1 MYSRLSGPELSFR
14 LLHLLPGNSSSGIQ
28 CQLSEAPLQTPPEFE
43 ALSYVWG
50 DVTDTLPITVQGR
63 PHNVTRNLCS
73 ALHSLRYPNRIRT
86 LWVDALCINQT
97 DISERNHQVGLMGRI
112 YSTAKHVVAWL
123 GEANSRDEDILRVIE
138 ASGLDPDLHWTE
150 IFARGNPFSLYFFL
164 RNPWWDRVWTA
175 QEAVLAQDLT
185 FQCGRRT
192 ISGKSMIG
200 MLRSFNIHLSSC
212 CIDLQKS
219 WDSQNQWAATLP
231 DILKIV
237 HQQLELADVRDR
249 SSIESF
255 SQIASRFRHRQ
266 ATDPRDKVYG
276 LLGIVD
282 DADNIS
288 INYSSSAETVYEE
301 STRGIISKTRNL
313 DLFCHTIQVSNESGL
328 RGRGSSRLPSLPS
341 WVPDWDADFDTLDNP
356 SHGVIFRLR
365 TLHLFNTCGSR
376 LFGGSANSNE
386 QGSLRVSGITFD
398 VVERI
403 SPPTYRT
410 QRDTTKVIQSWR
422 VMAGVEEAP
431 DRPYPSG
438 GTILDAFWRT
448 LCFDTS
454 TKVTSSQPDMLYERA
469 TPDDRAIHDTFWFI
483 SFLSLYGRP
492 TNDRLPGGFQD
503 KLEGNRFSQRVAR
516 AILDRRFFVSKKGY
530 MGLAP
535 DTVKEG
541 DMICV
546 LAGGRLPFI
555 LRDANTTFKRLGD
568 SSGAERAHTLIGDAY
583 LHGIMD
589 GEAVAEIDEGS
600 FQTYKLI

>member
-50 DVTDTLPITVQGR
+50 DVTDTLPITVQGQ
-63 PHNVTRNLCS
+63 PHNVTRNLYS

-123 GEANSRDEDILRVIE
+123 GEANSRDEDILHVIE

-192 ISGKSMIG
+192 ISGK
-200 MLRSFNIHLSSC
+200 
-212 CIDLQKS
+212 
-219 WDSQNQWAATLP
+219 T
-231 DILKIV
+231 
-237 HQQLELADVRDR
+237 DVRDR

-454 TKVTSSQPDMLYERA
+454 TK
-469 TPDDRAIHDTFWFI
+469 FI
-483 SFLSLYGRP
+483 SLLSLYGRP

-516 AILDRRFFVSKKGY
+516 AILDRRFYVSKKGY